1 MREKSTEQQIVE
13 QIYSGV
19 VDGGDVDIKCPI
31 CDSTIAHIMVSNVN
45 ADMLNC
51 FVVNCPFCGQEHIVK
66 NVVGIV
72 HIDSADRIGFIDM
85 TTETASS
92 DDNGHITMTMK
103 IKTIIN
109 DKKRKVE

>member
-31 CDSTIAHIMVSNVN
+31 CNSTIAHIMVSNVN

-85 TTETASS
+85 TTNTENN
-92 DDNGHITMTMK
+92 DGHITMVMK
-103 IKTIIN
+103 IKTVMN
-109 DKKRKVE
+109 NKNRKVE